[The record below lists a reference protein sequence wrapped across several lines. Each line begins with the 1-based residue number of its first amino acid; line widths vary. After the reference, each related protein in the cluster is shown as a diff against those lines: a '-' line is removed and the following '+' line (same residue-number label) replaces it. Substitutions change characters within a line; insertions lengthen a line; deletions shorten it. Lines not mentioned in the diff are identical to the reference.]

1 MEKISREIPPYD
13 KNGVWDLMC
22 YLSQKLHLSMYK
34 GCSSYLGIILY
45 LLDVFSIE
53 EEHKTIKES
62 PVIIC
67 ASCKIK
73 QANKYLLKP
82 LLVTTI
88 ENNTKST
95 QETVRES
102 IKIYNQSDE
111 AKLYVIFIIIL

>member
-1 MEKISREIPPYD
+1 
-13 KNGVWDLMC
+13 
-22 YLSQKLHLSMYK
+22 MYK

-95 QETVRES
+95 QKTVRES

-111 AKLYVIFIIIL
+111 AKLYMLFLLLSFNKILLFKLYTISYIAPNIKPASLFIEK